1 MKNEEQTAVYL
12 DYNATSPIK
21 KAVIDEMINIYAMH
35 PGNADSRT
43 HEYGNDTKAIVA
55 NARAKI
61 SSIID
66 VTPSEVVFTS
76 GSTESNS
83 MAVLGLLNYAK
94 KTGRNHFISTTM
106 EHKSVLESMKRL
118 RENGCEVDFVKPDAS
133 GRISA
138 EELLRMVKENTL
150 LVSVM
155 HVNSETGI
163 IQPVDEIGAAL
174 RGSNTFFHIDAT
186 QSFGK
191 LNEQIRHL
199 NYDMLSFTAHKF
211 GGPQGVGTLVLKR
224 KEYQLPPIESLFCGG
239 QQERGLRPGTTPVAL
254 VAGMAKAA
262 EISNAICGDY
272 LRGCSRIK
280 TKLMDAIKDC
290 KYAINGDPKYCIPNT
305 INISFDGVDA
315 EGVFVAMKESYA
327 FSNGSACNSGSY
339 KPSYVLA
346 SMGLDEKRIS
356 EALRISWSDETH
368 VDFSA
373 LVEYIKD
380 IQNA

>member
-1 MKNEEQTAVYL
+1 MDNEERTAVYL

-21 KAVIDEMINIYAMH
+21 KAVLDEMVNIYAMH

-43 HEYGNDTKAIVA
+43 HEYGNDTKTIVS
-55 NARAKI
+55 NARTTI
-61 SSIID
+61 SDILG
-66 VTPSEVVFTS
+66 VTSSEVIFTS

-83 MAVLGLLNYAK
+83 MAVLGLLKYAR
-94 KTGRNHFISTTM
+94 KTGRNHFITTTM

-118 RENGCEVDFVKPDAS
+118 QENGCEVDFVAPDES

-138 EELLRMVKENTL
+138 AAILSKVKENTL

-174 RGSNTFFHIDAT
+174 KESNTYFHIDAT

-211 GGPQGVGTLVLKR
+211 GGPQGIGTLVLKR
-224 KEYQLPPIESLFCGG
+224 KKYQLPPIESLFCGG

-254 VAGMAKAA
+254 VVGIAKAA
-262 EISNAICGDY
+262 EISNANCEEY
-272 LRGCSRIK
+272 LRKCSLIK
-280 TKLMDAIKDC
+280 AQFMDAINGC
-290 KYAINGDPKYCIPNT
+290 KFAVNGDPQYCIPNT

-315 EGVFVAMKESYA
+315 EGVFVAMKENYA

-339 KPSYVLA
+339 KPSYVLT

-356 EALRISWSDETH
+356 EALRISWSDETEA
-368 VDFSA
+368 DFTQ
-373 LVEYIKD
+373 LVAYIKD
-380 IQNA
+380 IQKE